1 MRSFQSTLEIEIR
14 SKDGKTDSENSQT
27 RLKQI
32 VDNLKK
38 IETPELNSPARVL
51 TGRTLLTMNCIKDGR
66 IYLTKELSSKS
77 HGAIAFRFL
86 LEKYALIRRQG
97 LIGIHR
103 ELFG

>member
-1 MRSFQSTLEIEIR
+1 MWRPYIPKKNLKYENL
-14 SKDGKTDSENSQT
+14 SKDGKTETENSQT

-38 IETPELNSPARVL
+38 IEAPELNSPARVL
-51 TGRTLLTMNCIKDGR
+51 TGRTLLAMNSIKDGR

-86 LEKYALIRRQG
+86 LEKYVV
-97 LIGIHR
+97 
-103 ELFG
+103 

>member
-1 MRSFQSTLEIEIR
+1 MWRPYIPKKNLKYENL
-14 SKDGKTDSENSQT
+14 SKDGKTETENSQT

-38 IETPELNSPARVL
+38 IEAPELNSPARVL
-51 TGRTLLTMNCIKDGR
+51 TGRTLLTMNSIKDGR

-86 LEKYALIRRQG
+86 LEKYVV
-97 LIGIHR
+97 
-103 ELFG
+103 

>member
-1 MRSFQSTLEIEIR
+1 MTVNSHLKAVRGHLR
-14 SKDGKTDSENSQT
+14 GWKPSKDGKIDTEKSQT
-27 RLKQI
+27 KLKQI

-51 TGRTLLTMNCIKDGR
+51 TGRTLLMMNCIKDGR

-86 LEKYALIRRQG
+86 LEK
-97 LIGIHR
+97 
-103 ELFG
+103 